1 MPGSR
6 TAKKT
11 TGQKSG
17 QKPVR
22 KLASPALLARVNEQV
37 TLEVYANGKVGA
49 YVDGY
54 AIELGNVSPGSVTRA
69 KGFGEGLAVASFSPA
84 RKPVDREIELLA
96 RRLARSGFLEY
107 QLVPPRGDAVAAIEP
122 QIPDYWPQIAKLGNS
137 DTVALSRFAC
147 LRRRGNDLVL
157 ESPRAPALFRFAD
170 PKLAAAILALSMPQ
184 KISALR
190 REKNFVG
197 LALLGLLV
205 DCDILF
211 KVDPKRDGLRVGE
224 GDEHL
229 VLWDFHDLL
238 FHTHS
243 TEGRQAN
250 PLGGRY
256 TYMGAIAP
264 PPAVRAPWPGTPID
278 LQAFSTATSA
288 PATPF
293 AKLLGERRSVRE
305 FDDGKPI
312 TLAELA
318 ALLDTAARVRSKWT
332 TPLDFGD
339 GNVGPDLDFTS
350 RPYPSAGSAYE
361 LELYLAVNNC
371 EGLARGYYHY
381 DADRHALVPLE
392 ARTQEL
398 EALFSA
404 ASFAM
409 DVEGRPQILVTIA
422 ARFNRVAWKYSAIA
436 YSLIL
441 KDVGVLLQ
449 TLYLAATDMGLG
461 GCAIGTSN
469 VGLFARMTGQA
480 FHVEGPVGQ
489 FALGRGIAGGEPG

>member
-1 MPGSR
+1 MPVSR
-6 TAKKT
+6 TVGK
-11 TGQKSG
+11 KSG
-17 QKPVR
+17 QKSPR
-22 KLASPALLARVNEQV
+22 KPARKATAPTLLAGVHEQV

-54 AIELGNVSPGSVTRA
+54 AIELGHISPGSVPRA
-69 KGFGEGLAVASFSPA
+69 QGFADGLPVASFSPA
-84 RKPVDREIELLA
+84 RKEADREIERLA

-107 QLVPPRGDAVAAIEP
+107 CLAAPRGGTLAVIEP
-122 QIPDYWPQIAKLGNS
+122 QIPDYWPQTAKLANS
-137 DTVALSRFAC
+137 DTVALSRFAYV
-147 LRRRGNDLVL
+147 RRRGSDLVL
-157 ESPRAPALFRFAD
+157 ESPRSPALFRFPDA
-170 PKLAAAILALSMPQ
+170 KMAAAVLALSRPQ
-184 KISALR
+184 KIGALR
-190 REKNFVG
+190 REKGFVG
-197 LALLGLLV
+197 LELLGLLAA
-205 DCDILF
+205 CDILF
-211 KVDPKRDGLRVGE
+211 KVDPKADALRAGE

-278 LQAFSTATSA
+278 LQALTNGGEPVS
-288 PATPF
+288 PF
-293 AKLLGERRSVRE
+293 GKLLGERQSVRN
-305 FDDGKPI
+305 FDDARPI

-318 ALLDTAARVRSKWT
+318 ALLNSTARVRSKWT
-332 TPLDFGD
+332 TPLDFGE
-339 GNVGPDLDFTS
+339 GQVGPDLDFTS

-361 LELYLAVNNC
+361 LELYLAVNKC
-371 EGLARGYYHY
+371 DGLAGGFYHY
-381 DADRHALVPLE
+381 DADRHVLVPI
-392 ARTQEL
+392 AAGAPEL
-398 EALFSA
+398 EAMFSS

-409 DVEGRPQILVTIA
+409 DVEAPAQILVVIA
-422 ARFNRVAWKYSAIA
+422 ARFNRIAWKYSAIA

-469 VGLFARMTGQA
+469 IDLFERVTGQP

-489 FALGRGIAGGEPG
+489 FALGRGAEGGEHG

>member
-6 TAKKT
+6 TVTKKQ
-11 TGQKSG
+11 G
-17 QKPVR
+17 R
-22 KLASPALLARVNEQV
+22 KAAAPALLARLNDQV
-37 TLEVYANGKVGA
+37 MLEVYANGKVGA

-54 AIELGNVSPGSVTRA
+54 AIELGNISPGSVKRA
-69 KGFGEGLAVASFSPA
+69 QGFVEGLPVASFSPA
-84 RKPVDREIELLA
+84 RKPADREIELLA

-107 QLVPPRGDAVAAIEP
+107 RLVPPRGADVAAIEP

-137 DTVALSRFAC
+137 DTVALSRFAYM
-147 LRRRGNDLVL
+147 RRRGNDLVL
-157 ESPRAPALFRFAD
+157 ESPRATALFRFTD
-170 PKLAAAILALSMPQ
+170 PKIATAILALSTPQ

-205 DCDILF
+205 ECDVLF
-211 KVDPKRDGLRVGE
+211 KVDAKSDGLRASE
-224 GDEHL
+224 GDDHL

-256 TYMGAIAP
+256 TYVSAIAP
-264 PPAVRAPWPGTPID
+264 PEAVHAPWPGTPID
-278 LQAFSTATSA
+278 LQALSA
-288 PATPF
+288 AANEPVSPF
-293 AKLLGERRSVRE
+293 AKLLSERRSVRD
-305 FDDGKPI
+305 FDDARPI
-312 TLAELA
+312 TLGELA
-318 ALLDTAARVRSKWT
+318 AFLDSAARVRSKWT

-350 RPYPSAGSAYE
+350 RPYPAAGSAYE

-371 EGLARGYYHY
+371 DGLASGYYHY
-381 DADRHALVPLE
+381 DADRHVLVPIE
-392 ARTQEL
+392 ARAQEL

-409 DVEGRPQILVTIA
+409 DVQAPPQILVTIA
-422 ARFNRVAWKYSAIA
+422 ARFNRIAWKYSAIA

-469 VGLFARMTGQA
+469 IDLFARITGQP
-480 FHVEGPVGQ
+480 FHIEGPVGQ
-489 FALGRGIAGGEPG
+489 FALGRGAEGSEPG